1 MRKWEFHVMKFVML
15 VIPVIS
21 RGLIRLMS
29 HWILATSPSLM
40 EGNQKWMSQQP
51 MAVACGCS
59 LWRLCQEVVSVMT
72 SQSCGFEGVS
82 FNNFVD
88 VMTFPI
94 RDGETRD
101 EDAI

>member
-1 MRKWEFHVMKFVML
+1 
-15 VIPVIS
+15 
-21 RGLIRLMS
+21 
-29 HWILATSPSLM
+29 
-40 EGNQKWMSQQP
+40 
-51 MAVACGCS
+51 MAVAYGCS
-59 LWRLCQEVVSVMT
+59 LWRLCQEVVSVTT

-94 RDGETRD
+94 RDGKSRD

>member
-1 MRKWEFHVMKFVML
+1 MTFVML

-29 HWILATSPSLM
+29 HWILATCPSLM
-40 EGNQKWMSQQP
+40 ENQKWMFQQP
-51 MAVACGCS
+51 TAVAYGCS
-59 LWRLCQEVVSVMT
+59 LWRLCQEVVSVTT

-94 RDGETRD
+94 RDGESRD